1 MRDSWIVKDE
11 VRDALGAGRP
21 VLAFEST
28 VLTHGLPYPT
38 SRDLALRVES
48 VARNRG
54 CVPATIGI
62 VDGVI
67 HVGMTPEEIDRL
79 AGNNGACKASGY
91 DIAFVVAS
99 GRSAGV
105 TVSGTLA
112 IAQRAGIH
120 VFATGGI
127 GGVHRG
133 ASETFDIS
141 HDLASIARSQVV
153 TVCAGAKAILDLP
166 KTVEYLETVGVCVLG
181 YKTDTLPAFYTA
193 DSGIPLAYRVE
204 SADEVGDAF
213 MARRKL
219 GFGGGLLVAAQ
230 IPAEKELPPDEINQA
245 IEDAV
250 ELAEEQGV
258 RGKALTPYLLAQ
270 LAEITGGRS
279 VEANLALLENNARVG
294 AEIAG
299 SISRKLAAEARRGE
313 QS

>member
-11 VRDALGAGRP
+11 VRDALCEGKP

-38 SRDLALRVES
+38 SRDLALRVEA
-48 VARNRG
+48 VARRQG
-54 CVPATIGI
+54 CIPATIGMI
-62 VDGVI
+62 DGVI
-67 HVGMTPEEIDRL
+67 HVGMTPEEIDQL
-79 AGNNGACKASGY
+79 AGDGRACKGSGF
-91 DIAFVVAS
+91 DIAFLVAA

-112 IAQRAGIH
+112 IAERAGIH

-181 YKTDTLPAFYTA
+181 YRTDTLPAFYTA
-193 DSGIPLAYRVE
+193 DSGIPLTYRVE
-204 SADEVGDAF
+204 SAEEVADAF
-213 MARRKL
+213 MARRTL
-219 GFGGGLLVAAQ
+219 GFGGGLLVAAP
-230 IPAEKELPPDEINQA
+230 IPKEKELPPDEINQA

-250 ELAEEQGV
+250 KLAGTKGV
-258 RGKALTPYLLAQ
+258 RGKALTPYLLGQ
-270 LAEITGGRS
+270 LAKITGGRS

-294 AEIAG
+294 AEIAT
-299 SISRKLAAEARRGE
+299 SISRKLG
-313 QS
+313 